1 MSKEREIAESYRMR
15 AEEGRIIARG
25 DQDYETRDIL
35 EPVAADYDRMAVT
48 MDEIAKTNEAMRRG
62 Q

>member
-15 AEEGRIIARG
+15 AEEARIIARG